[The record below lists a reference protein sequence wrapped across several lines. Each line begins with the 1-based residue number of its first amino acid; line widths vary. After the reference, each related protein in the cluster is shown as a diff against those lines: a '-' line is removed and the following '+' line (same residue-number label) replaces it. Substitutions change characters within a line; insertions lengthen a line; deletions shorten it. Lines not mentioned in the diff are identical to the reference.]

1 MPSILIMT
9 AQTHYKEFCGYMNEK
24 NMFRKSTFL
33 ILLLMVILSSLPVAA
48 LAAGASDTAFS
59 YDIDNSTYLG
69 WLKET
74 NETGVYMGIIESVT
88 GAMDDVLGGLT
99 FTLIYVGLL
108 GMIAVRTESIEVPLV
123 ISVLVLPS
131 FSLFGYFGLSMPLDV
146 LAYYVILIGVAS
158 AAVIFGAFM
167 VFMRR

>member
-1 MPSILIMT
+1 MRIPVLITLLLIMLPGT
-9 AQTHYKEFCGYMNEK
+9 AM
-24 NMFRKSTFL
+24 
-33 ILLLMVILSSLPVAA
+33 
-48 LAAGASDTAFS
+48 AAGASDTAFS

-99 FTLIYVGLL
+99 FTLIYLGLL

>member
-1 MPSILIMT
+1 MRIPVLLTLLLIMLP
-9 AQTHYKEFCGYMNEK
+9 CGAM
-24 NMFRKSTFL
+24 
-33 ILLLMVILSSLPVAA
+33 
-48 LAAGASDTAFS
+48 AAGASDTAFS

>member
-1 MPSILIMT
+1 MKIPVLLTLLLIM
-9 AQTHYKEFCGYMNEK
+9 
-24 NMFRKSTFL
+24 
-33 ILLLMVILSSLPVAA
+33 LPGTA
-48 LAAGASDTAFS
+48 LAASASDTTFS

-74 NETGVYMGIIESVT
+74 NETGVYMGIVESIT
-88 GAMDDVLGGLT
+88 DAMDDTLGGLT

-108 GMIAVRTESIEVPLV
+108 GMIAVKTESIEVPLV

-146 LAYYVILIGVAS
+146 LAYYTILIGVAS

-167 VFMRR
+167 VFMRK

>member
-1 MPSILIMT
+1 MKIPVLI
-9 AQTHYKEFCGYMNEK
+9 F
-24 NMFRKSTFL
+24 TFL
-33 ILLLMVILSSLPVAA
+33 LLLPCGAM
-48 LAAGASDTAFS
+48 AAGASDTAFS

-74 NETGVYMGIIESVT
+74 NETGVYMGIISSVT
-88 GAMDDVLGGLT
+88 ESMNDVLGGLT

-123 ISVLVLPS
+123 ISVLVMPS

-146 LAYYVILIGVAS
+146 LMYYVIMIGIGS

>member
-1 MPSILIMT
+1 MKIPFLFIIFILMLPGT
-9 AQTHYKEFCGYMNEK
+9 AM
-24 NMFRKSTFL
+24 
-33 ILLLMVILSSLPVAA
+33 AA
-48 LAAGASDTAFS
+48 SADDTTFS
-59 YDIDNSTYLG
+59 YDIDNATYLG

-74 NETGVYMGIIESVT
+74 NETGVYMGIISSVT
-88 GAMDDVLGGLT
+88 ESMTDVLGGLT
-99 FTLIYVGLL
+99 FTLIYLGLL

-146 LAYYVILIGVAS
+146 LAYYVILIGIGS

-167 VFMRR
+167 MVMKK

>member
-1 MPSILIMT
+1 MRIPVLITLLLIMLPGT
-9 AQTHYKEFCGYMNEK
+9 AM
-24 NMFRKSTFL
+24 
-33 ILLLMVILSSLPVAA
+33 
-48 LAAGASDTAFS
+48 AAGASDTAFS